1 MPTKIRISKDMI
13 LDAAFEIV
21 RQDGME
27 KLSNRELAKKL
38 KCSIRPIYYQFENV
52 EEMQKE
58 LYIKIEQYLDADDYI
73 EEDMYEFLLDNMVE
87 GIPQY
92 KQIGINYIRF
102 AKREKQLFQ
111 TLFMNSTGLTPDA
124 FVSKDGEDYKEIEKL
139 IKISTN
145 LKEEEIKDFHT
156 KMWIF
161 CHGIATLVAS
171 GTVKL
176 TDSQIQNL
184 LSYEFQALM
193 LLEENPNNK
202 WVINKKEENK

>member
-27 KLSNRELAKKL
+27 KLSNRELANKL

-58 LYIKIEQYLDADDYI
+58 LYMKIEQYFYK
-73 EEDMYEFLLDNMVE
+73 FLLDNMIE

-92 KQIGINYIRF
+92 KQVGINYIRF
-102 AKREKQLFQ
+102 AKKEKKLFQ
-111 TLFMNSTGLTPDA
+111 TLFMSDIGLTPDA
-124 FVSKDGEDYKEIEKL
+124 FVAKDGEDYKQIEKL
-139 IKISTN
+139 IRKSAN
-145 LKEEEIKDFHT
+145 LKEEDIKDFHT

-161 CHGIATLVAS
+161 CHGIATLVAND
-171 GTVKL
+171 TIKL
-176 TDSQIQNL
+176 TDKQIQDL

-193 LLEENPNNK
+193 LLEENPDNK
-202 WVINKKEENK
+202 WVIK

>member
-27 KLSNRELAKKL
+27 KLSNRELANKL

-58 LYIKIEQYLDADDYI
+58 LYIKIEQYFYKFI
-73 EEDMYEFLLDNMVE
+73 LDNMIE

-92 KQIGINYIRF
+92 KQVGINYIKF
-102 AKREKQLFQ
+102 AKKEKKLFQ
-111 TLFMNSTGLTPDA
+111 TLFMCDTGLTPDT
-124 FVSKDGEDYKEIEKL
+124 FVTKAGHDYEEIEKL
-139 IKISTN
+139 IRISTN
-145 LKEEEIKDFHT
+145 LNDDDIMKFHT

-161 CHGIATLVAS
+161 CHGIATLVAND
-171 GTVKL
+171 TIKL
-176 TDSQIQNL
+176 TDSQIQEL
-184 LSYEFQALM
+184 LSDEFQALM

-202 WVINKKEENK
+202 WVLPKKEENK

>member
-13 LDAAFEIV
+13 LEAAFEIA

-27 KLSNRELAKKL
+27 KLSNRELANKL

-58 LYIKIEQYLDADDYI
+58 LYIKIEKYFYK
-73 EEDMYEFLLDNMVE
+73 FLLDNMTE

-92 KQIGINYIRF
+92 KQVGINYIKF
-102 AKREKQLFQ
+102 AKQEKKLFQ
-111 TLFMNSTGLTPDA
+111 TLFMGDTGLTPDA
-124 FVSKDGEDYKEIEKL
+124 FVSKDGHDYEEIAKL

-145 LKEEEIKDFHT
+145 LKDNDIKDFHT

-161 CHGIATLVAS
+161 CHGIATLVAND
-171 GTVKL
+171 TIKL
-176 TDSQIQNL
+176 TDDQTQEL
-184 LSYEFQALM
+184 LSSQFQALM

-202 WVINKKEENK
+202 WILPKEEQ

>member
-21 RQDGME
+21 KQDGME
-27 KLSNRELAKKL
+27 KLSNRELANKL

-58 LYIKIEQYLDADDYI
+58 LYMKIEQYFYK
-73 EEDMYEFLLDNMVE
+73 FLLDNMKE
-87 GIPQY
+87 GIPKY
-92 KQIGINYIRF
+92 KQVGINYIKF
-102 AKREKQLFQ
+102 AKKEKKLFQ
-111 TLFMNSTGLTPDA
+111 TLFMNDTGLTPDA
-124 FVSKDGEDYKEIEKL
+124 FVAKDGEDYKEIEKL
-139 IKISTN
+139 IKISAN
-145 LKEEEIKDFHT
+145 IKEEDIKDFHT

-161 CHGIATLVAS
+161 CHGIATLVAND
-171 GTVKL
+171 TIKL
-176 TDSQIQNL
+176 TDNQIQDL

-202 WVINKKEENK
+202 WVLNKKGENK

>member
-1 MPTKIRISKDMI
+1 MPTKIRISKEMI

-27 KLSNRELAKKL
+27 KLSNRELANKL

-52 EEMQKE
+52 EEMQQE
-58 LYIKIEQYLDADDYI
+58 LYKKIEQYFYK
-73 EEDMYEFLLDNMVE
+73 FLLDNMIE

-92 KQIGINYIRF
+92 KQVGMNYIKF
-102 AKREKQLFQ
+102 AKKEKKLFQ
-111 TLFMNSTGLTPDA
+111 TLFMSDIGLTPDA
-124 FVSKDGEDYKEIEKL
+124 FVAKDGEDYNEIEKL
-139 IKISTN
+139 IKISAN
-145 LKEEEIKDFHT
+145 LQEEDIKDFHT

-161 CHGIATLVAS
+161 CHGIATLVAND
-171 GTVKL
+171 TIKL
-176 TDSQIQNL
+176 TDSQIQDL

-202 WVINKKEENK
+202 WVLNKKGENK

>member
-1 MPTKIRISKDMI
+1 MSTKIRISKDMI

-21 RQDGME
+21 RKDGME
-27 KLSNRELAKKL
+27 KLSNRELANKL

-58 LYIKIEQYLDADDYI
+58 LYRKIEQYFYK
-73 EEDMYEFLLDNMVE
+73 FLLDNMIE

-92 KQIGINYIRF
+92 KQVGMNYIKF
-102 AKREKQLFQ
+102 AKQEKKLFQ
-111 TLFMNSTGLTPDA
+111 TLFMNDTGLTPDA
-124 FVSKDGEDYKEIEKL
+124 FVTKDGEDYKEIEKL
-139 IKISTN
+139 IRISAN
-145 LKEEEIKDFHT
+145 LKEEDIKDFHT

-161 CHGIATLVAS
+161 CHGIATLVAND
-171 GTVKL
+171 TIKL
-176 TDSQIQNL
+176 TDNQIQDL

-202 WVINKKEENK
+202 WVLNKKEEN

>member
-27 KLSNRELAKKL
+27 KLSNRELANKL

-58 LYIKIEQYLDADDYI
+58 LYLKIEQYFYKFI
-73 EEDMYEFLLDNMVE
+73 LDNMVE
-87 GIPQY
+87 GIPKY
-92 KQIGINYIRF
+92 KQVGINYIKF
-102 AKREKQLFQ
+102 AKKEKKLFQ
-111 TLFMNSTGLTPDA
+111 TLFMSEMGLTPDA
-124 FVSKDGEDYKEIEKL
+124 FVLKGGKDYEEIAKL
-139 IKISTN
+139 VKISTN
-145 LKEEEIKDFHT
+145 LNENDIKDFHT

-161 CHGIATLVAS
+161 CHGIATLVAC

-176 TDSQIQNL
+176 TDNQVQEL

-193 LLEENPNNK
+193 LLEENPKNK
-202 WVINKKEENK
+202 WVLNKKEEN

>member
-21 RQDGME
+21 RQYGME
-27 KLSNRELAKKL
+27 KLSNRELAHKL

-58 LYIKIEQYLDADDYI
+58 LYIKIEQYFYK
-73 EEDMYEFLLDNMVE
+73 FLLDNMKE

-92 KQIGINYIRF
+92 KQVGLNYIKF
-102 AKREKQLFQ
+102 AKKEKRLFQ
-111 TLFMNSTGLTPDA
+111 TLFMSDIGLTPDA
-124 FVSKDGEDYKEIEKL
+124 FVSKNGEDYKEIEKL
-139 IKISTN
+139 IKISAN
-145 LKEEEIKDFHT
+145 LKEEDIKDFHT

-161 CHGIATLVAS
+161 CHGIATLVAND
-171 GTVKL
+171 TIKL
-176 TDSQIQNL
+176 TDNQIQDL

-202 WVINKKEENK
+202 WVLNKKGENK